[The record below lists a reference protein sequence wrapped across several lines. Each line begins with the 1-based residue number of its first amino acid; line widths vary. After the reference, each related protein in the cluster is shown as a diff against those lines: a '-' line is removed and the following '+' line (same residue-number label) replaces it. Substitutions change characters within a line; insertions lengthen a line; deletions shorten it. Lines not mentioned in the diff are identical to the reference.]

1 MQETIRR
8 VASGALGLLM
18 GGATLMAPGIATA
31 DLASFADMKPSD
43 TLIVV
48 GANAIT
54 QDVVGAINIGGALA
68 QHGATTTVTSLA
80 GATGAVTGGTSLA
93 TSTTPLYMYDPITSA
108 RTTIAKGDLS
118 ILDSSV
124 VQDDSGVDY
133 KYDQYI
139 TLGTGA
145 VTYNKEADMSEA
157 VLSVNMTSLTTTPLY
172 TAKIV
177 FNNAINMSDTTKAF
191 GGNAITLFGKEYTIG
206 STSTNTNMILFG
218 SGDAATLADG
228 EETTVTVGGTSYT
241 VKMIG
246 VSSATVAVISVDGDS
261 RSLTKGSS
269 YNIKGL
275 DIYVN
280 DLYFFSKEGSVSSA
294 KLSFGSSRITLT
306 NGEAVKTGTSDTT
319 VEGTLVTIGGTAEVA
334 TIEVAVAAADSSTAF
349 LQEGTAF
356 VDPVFGSF
364 KLAFSGI
371 NPSLTDSGRDTVTIA
386 TSGSDRATVTATD
399 YNGNTKS
406 LDFARDP
413 TTTVD
418 DNAINFQDVNQYNYN
433 VVEGASVTKSHYLVT
448 DAGDFSHLF
457 QVTGLSSL
465 GTASAK
471 ATLKDVFSG
480 TSYEITLNT
489 TGQGSKVIDGQVYYA
504 NVTAASTP
512 TLELTW
518 GAGATNANAG
528 DKTTVFPGI
537 KLKNGEYLYLT
548 AKDQS
553 VALAASAT
561 KTIKLPSGA
570 AGGTVGDIVA
580 TANATGNVFNITSV
594 GGTATSSYTDA
605 AGYNVLVGSQY
616 YNITYSGT
624 ALAIS
629 LATGSTGAEVT
640 TPAVMVMEK
649 KDDNSAYNTVVV
661 PTGDDAD
668 SITIGSAI
676 YITGANSGSKSSTSD
691 SSVTRYVDL
700 FGTLITVDTDSDGTV
715 TMSVPNSQ
723 AIAGVYALETAADVP
738 AVGVATAT
746 GVGTV
751 NQPSLNGGISKVDTE
766 VTSADKTEK
775 NLILVGGPAANALVA
790 ELAAANK
797 THSMDTWM
805 ADLVGKY
812 VIQAVED
819 AFAEG
824 KTAIVVAGYEYA
836 QTQAASLKLATEA
849 LSGAEVQSA

>member
-1 MQETIRR
+1 
-8 VASGALGLLM
+8 
-18 GGATLMAPGIATA
+18 
-31 DLASFADMKPSD
+31 
-43 TLIVV
+43 
-48 GANAIT
+48 
-54 QDVVGAINIGGALA
+54 
-68 QHGATTTVTSLA
+68 
-80 GATGAVTGGTSLA
+80 
-93 TSTTPLYMYDPITSA
+93 
-108 RTTIAKGDLS
+108 
-118 ILDSSV
+118 
-124 VQDDSGVDY
+124 
-133 KYDQYI
+133 
-139 TLGTGA
+139 
-145 VTYNKEADMSEA
+145 
-157 VLSVNMTSLTTTPLY
+157 
-172 TAKIV
+172 
-177 FNNAINMSDTTKAF
+177 
-191 GGNAITLFGKEYTIG
+191 G

-418 DNAINFQDVNQYNYN
+418 DNVINFQDVNQYNYN

-465 GTASAK
+465 GTTSAK
-471 ATLKDVFSG
+471 ATLKDVFTG
-480 TSYEITLNT
+480 TSYEITLNNA
-489 TGQGSKVIDGQVYYA
+489 GQGSKVIDGQVYYA
-504 NVTAASTP
+504 NVTATATP
-512 TLELTW
+512 TIRLTW
-518 GAGATNANAG
+518 GAGSPTYADVG
-528 DKTTVFPGI
+528 SKTTVFPGI
-537 KLKNGEYLYLT
+537 KLKNGEYMYLT
-548 AKDQS
+548 AKDQE
-553 VALAASAT
+553 VTLANNTAS
-561 KTIKLPSGA
+561 TIKLPAGA
-570 AGGTVGDIVA
+570 ALGTAGDISAVYLDSPDQ
-580 TANATGNVFNITSV
+580 FNITV
-594 GGTATSSYTDA
+594 GSTLYSGATTYA
-605 AGYNVLVGSQY
+605 VLVGAQY
-616 YNITYSGT
+616 YNISMKDAIDAATEIVQ
-624 ALAIS
+624 IS
-629 LATGSTGAEVT
+629 LATGATGTEIA

-661 PTGDDAD
+661 TTGDDAD
-668 SITIGSAI
+668 SITLGTVP
-676 YITGANSGSKSSTSD
+676 YITGANSGSQSSTSD

-700 FGTLITVDTDSDGTV
+700 FGTLISVDTDASGTV
-715 TMSVPNSQ
+715 TMSYPNSQ
-723 AIAGVYALETAADVP
+723 AIAGVYALETAAVVP
-738 AVGVATAT
+738 AVGVASAT
-746 GVGTV
+746 GTGTV
-751 NQPSLNGGISKVDTE
+751 NQPSLNGGLSKVDTE

>member
-80 GATGAVTGGTSLA
+80 GATGAVTGGMSLA
-93 TSTTPLYMYDPITSA
+93 TSTTPLYMYDDVTAA

-118 ILDSSV
+118 VLDSGV

-145 VTYNKEADMSEA
+145 VTYNKEADMSDP
-157 VLSVNMTSLTTTPLY
+157 VLSVNMTSLTATPLY
-172 TAKIV
+172 TAKVV

-191 GGNAITLFGKEYTIG
+191 GGNTIALFGKEYTIG
-206 STSTNTNMILFG
+206 STSTNTKLVLFG

-246 VSSATVAVISVDGDS
+246 VSSATIAVISVDGDS

-294 KLSFGSSRITLT
+294 KLSFGSSRITL
-306 NGEAVKTGTSDTT
+306 EHQQAVKTGTADTT
-319 VEGTLVTIGGTAEVA
+319 VEGTLVTIGGSAEVA
-334 TIEVAVAAADSSTAF
+334 TIEVAVAAADTSTAF
-349 LQEGTAF
+349 LQEGTSF

-371 NPSLTDSGRDTVTIA
+371 NPSLADSGRDEIKVT
-386 TSGSDRATVTATD
+386 TSGNDRATVTATD
-399 YNGNTKS
+399 YNGYTKS
-406 LDFARDP
+406 IDFARDSAP
-413 TTTVD
+413 ATMSTELS
-418 DNAINFQDVNQYNYN
+418 FQDVNQYNYN
-433 VVEGASVTKSHYLVT
+433 VVEGAAVTKSHYLVA

-465 GTASAK
+465 TTTSAK

-480 TSYEITLNT
+480 TSYEITLNS

-504 NVTAASTP
+504 NVTASTVP

-518 GAGATNANAG
+518 GSGATNANTG

-548 AKDQS
+548 AKEQAVTIAD
-553 VALAASAT
+553 T
-561 KTIKLPSGA
+561 DKTFKLPSGS
-570 AGGTVGDIVA
+570 AGGTAGDITIV
-580 TANATGNVFNITSV
+580 NATVGGHFNITVTSPA
-594 GGTATSSYTDA
+594 ATHTGAASYQ
-605 AGYNVLVGSQY
+605 VLVGSQY
-616 YNITYSGT
+616 YNITRTSGT
-624 ALAIS
+624 AATIS
-629 LATGSTGAEVT
+629 LSSGTTGTSITQ
-640 TPAVMVMEK
+640 PAVMVMEE

-661 PTGDDAD
+661 QTSDDTD
-668 SITIGSAI
+668 SIKVSSTVLIS
-676 YITGANSGSKSSTSD
+676 GANSGGKSSTSD

-700 FGTLITVDTDSDGTV
+700 FGALVSVDIDSDGTV
-715 TMSVPNSQ
+715 TMLYPDTQ
-723 AIAGVYALETAADVP
+723 AIAGVYALETAAAVP
-738 AVGVATAT
+738 AVGVASAT
-746 GVGTV
+746 GTGTV
-751 NQPSLNGGISKVDTE
+751 NQPSLNGGVSKVDTE
-766 VTSADKTEK
+766 ITSADKTEK